1 MLNGI
6 FRFIKGSV
14 CFEGEGKF
22 PERFLNL
29 TVRSGINLWNA
40 RPSKKGISGC
50 MSASDY
56 RKIRPVAKKSRLRL
70 RVTKKRGLP
79 FIIAKYRHRKGLFAG
94 AAAGTALIIFL
105 SCFVW
110 TIEINGCETVSEAR
124 LISVLSENGLSRG
137 SLRQGL
143 DVSKIKRETLL
154 RVDELGWMSINLS
167 GGRAVVE
174 VREKAKKPEI
184 NTHAKP
190 CNIKASS
197 DGVITDCK
205 VRNGTLTVTKG
216 SGVLKGEMLVSGVV
230 GSEQNTVRYI
240 CADADIFADVSSKK
254 ELYFPKSFNYNSLE
268 ENKAERSRLFLFNF
282 SLPCN
287 MAYQSFGSAVYTD
300 STQSLVLNGVKLP
313 LGLKTETAR
322 EVSEKTVTPG
332 KKQVRAAAENQLAL
346 YEAFEKG
353 GSVKVKRELK
363 ITEDKSGY
371 NCAAKY
377 IFNENIAKAVDFT
390 VNEE

>member
-137 SLRQGL
+137 SLRQGI
-143 DVSKIKRETLL
+143 DVSKIKRDTLL

-197 DGVITDCK
+197 DGIITDCK

-240 CADADIFADVSSKK
+240 CADADIFADVTSEK
-254 ELYFPKSFNYNSLE
+254 ELYFPKSFNY
-268 ENKAERSRLFLFNF
+268 NF

-353 GSVKVKRELK
+353 GS
-363 ITEDKSGY
+363 GY
-371 NCAAKY
+371 NCAANY
-377 IFNENIAKAVDFT
+377 IFNENIAKTVDFT